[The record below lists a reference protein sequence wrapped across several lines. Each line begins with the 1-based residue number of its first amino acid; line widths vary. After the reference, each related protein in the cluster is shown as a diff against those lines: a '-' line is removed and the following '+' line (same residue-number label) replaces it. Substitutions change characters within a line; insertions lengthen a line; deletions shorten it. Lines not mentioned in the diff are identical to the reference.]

1 MIREKN
7 FLLEGKHQKP
17 IVTDVYFQPTQQ
29 PKPIVIF
36 CHGYKGFKDWGAW
49 DLVAEKFAEAG
60 FFFIKFNFSHNGGTA
75 EDPIDFPD
83 LDAFAQDNF
92 SKQLDDLQSVI
103 DWITTTKQFHANAD
117 VQNLNLIGHSRGGG
131 IVTIKAEEEPQ
142 IKKVITWNG
151 VSDFGSRFP
160 KGDDLKK
167 WKDDKFYY
175 VTNGRTKQ
183 EMPHHIQ
190 FYEDFLANEER
201 FTIERAVKNL
211 KKPYLII
218 HAEDDPTVNITEA
231 KQLQQWNK
239 RSELYMLPGSDHVFE
254 TKHPW
259 QQESLS
265 SDLEKVTEKTIQF
278 IQQ

>member
-151 VSDFGSRFP
+151 VSDFGGRFP
-160 KGDDLKK
+160 KSDDLQK

-183 EMPHHIQ
+183 KMPHHIQ
-190 FYEDFLANEER
+190 FYEDFLAHEER

-211 KKPYLII
+211 KKSYLII
-218 HAEDDPTVNITEA
+218 HAEEDPTVNIAEA

-239 RSELYMLPGSDHVFE
+239 RSELYKLPGSDHVFE

>member
-131 IVTIKAEEEPQ
+131 IVIIKAEEEPQ

-160 KGDDLKK
+160 KSEDLQK

-218 HAEDDPTVNITEA
+218 HAEDDPTVNISEA

-239 RSELYMLPGSDHVFE
+239 RSELYKLPGSDHVFE
-254 TKHPW
+254 TKQPW
-259 QQESLS
+259 QQKSLS

>member
-117 VQNLNLIGHSRGGG
+117 VQNHNLIGHSRGGG
-131 IVTIKAEEEPQ
+131 IVIIKAEEEPQ

-160 KGDDLKK
+160 KSEDLQK

-218 HAEDDPTVNITEA
+218 HAEDDPTVNISEA

-239 RSELYMLPGSDHVFE
+239 RSELYKLPGSDHVFE
-254 TKHPW
+254 TKQPW
-259 QQESLS
+259 QQKSLS